1 MPAVFRESSLS
12 PGLDMMLSEVLKA
25 LDGKLL
31 GDDVAFESVSTDTR
45 SLQQGDLFIAIQ
57 GPHFDAHEFID
68 AAKVKGAVGAMV
80 SKKIKTELPLLLVA
94 DTRMGLGRL
103 AATWRANHT
112 IPVIGVTGSN
122 GKTTVKEMLAT
133 ILGQNGPVLAT
144 RGNLNNEIGV
154 PLTLLRLDE
163 NHHFAVI
170 EMGANGPGE
179 INYLSSL
186 AKPQVAI
193 ITNAAPAHL
202 EGFGDISGVARA
214 KGEIFNNLADDGI
227 AVINADD
234 SRVGLWRVMVGKHR
248 NMSFGIHNPAD
259 LSAREMHVNS
269 HLGYSFEMYTPAGFI
284 DISLRLPGKHN
295 IMNALAAT
303 AGALSVGLTL
313 SEIKTGLEAMQPVK
327 GRLQMK
333 KGIHNSVVIDDTYNA
348 NPGSMRPVFEVLAA
362 HRGKKILVLGDMG
375 ELGNASRAF
384 HEQVGRQARITGID
398 LLYTVGEQA
407 SISAGTFGKGAHH
420 FANQDDLIIALCTEL
435 GSESGSETMILV
447 KGSRFMHMEQIAK
460 VLISTDDTEKGATT
474 SGTAEGG
481 SRGVHDAKDARF
493 GG

>member
-1 MPAVFRESSLS
+1 
-12 PGLDMMLSEVLKA
+12 
-25 LDGKLL
+25 
-31 GDDVAFESVSTDTR
+31 
-45 SLQQGDLFIAIQ
+45 
-57 GPHFDAHEFID
+57 
-68 AAKVKGAVGAMV
+68 MV
-80 SKKIKTELPLLLVA
+80 SRKIKTELPLLLVA

-103 AATWRANHT
+103 ASTWRSKHS

-133 ILGQNGPVLAT
+133 ILGQKGPVLAT
-144 RGNLNNEIGV
+144 KGNLNNEIGV
-154 PLTLLRLDE
+154 PLTLLRLEDS
-163 NHHFAVI
+163 HRYAVI

-186 AKPQVAI
+186 ARPQVAI

-234 SRVGLWRVMVGKHR
+234 SRVGLWRVMVGNHR
-248 NMSFGIHNPAD
+248 SVSFGIHNPAD
-259 LSAREMHVNS
+259 LSAREMHVNE
-269 HLGYSFEMYTPAGFI
+269 HHGYSFEMHTPSGVI
-284 DISLRLPGKHN
+284 DICLKLPGKHN

-303 AGALSVGLTL
+303 AGALSVGLSL
-313 SEIKTGLEAMQPVK
+313 SEIKTGLEAMLPVK

-333 KGIHNSVVIDDTYNA
+333 KGIHHSIVIDDTYNA

-384 HEQVGRQARITGID
+384 HEQVGRQARVTGID
-398 LLYTVGEQA
+398 SLYTVGEHA

-420 FANQDDLIIALCTEL
+420 FANQDDLIVALCTEL
-435 GSESGSETMILV
+435 SNESGNETMILV
-447 KGSRFMHMEQIAK
+447 KGSRFMHMEQIAR
-460 VLISTDDTEKGATT
+460 VLISTHEPGIDANASGA
-474 SGTAEGG
+474 AEGG
-481 SRGVHDAKDARF
+481 SHGVHDAKNARV

>member
-1 MPAVFRESSLS
+1 MPAACRVSSGF
-12 PGLDMMLSEVLKA
+12 PGPDMMLSEVLKA
-25 LDGKLL
+25 LDGKLV
-31 GDDVAFESVSTDTR
+31 GDDVAFGSVSTDTR
-45 SLQQGDLFIAIQ
+45 SLQQGDLFIALQ

-68 AAKVKGAVGAMV
+68 EARMKGAVGAMV
-80 SKKIKTELPLLLVA
+80 SKKVKTDLPQLLVA

-103 AATWRANHT
+103 ASTWRARFD
-112 IPVIGVTGSN
+112 IPIIGVTGSN

-133 ILGQNGPVLAT
+133 ILGQSGPVLAT
-144 RGNLNNEIGV
+144 KGNLNNEIGV
-154 PLTLLRLDE
+154 PMTLLRLE
-163 NHHFAVI
+163 EKHRYAVI

-186 AKPQVAI
+186 VKPRVAI

-214 KGEIFNNLADDGI
+214 KGEIFNNLAEDGT

-234 SRVGLWRVMVGKHR
+234 SRVGLWRVMVGNHR
-248 NMSFGIHNPAD
+248 NVSFGIHNPAD
-259 LSAREMHVNS
+259 LSAREMNVNS
-269 HLGYSFEMYTPAGFI
+269 YFGYSFEMLTPAGFI

-295 IMNALAAT
+295 IMNALAAS
-303 AGALSVGLTL
+303 AGALSVGMSL
-313 SEIKTGLEAMQPVK
+313 SEIKTGLEGMQPVK

-384 HEQVGRQARITGID
+384 HEQVGRQARVTGID

-420 FANQDDLIIALCTEL
+420 FSNQDDLIMALCTEL
-435 GSESGSETMILV
+435 GKETEGETMILV
-447 KGSRFMHMEQIAK
+447 KGSRFMHMEQVAQ
-460 VLISTDDTEKGATT
+460 VLISANGATMVT
-474 SGTAEGG
+474 NDSGSKEDN
-481 SRGVHDAKDARF
+481 SHGVKHSKDAWF